1 MKAPGIFVKSV
12 RGFFLRKWQY
22 NVMLSNDKKLHKR
35 LPVSYPQKGLIMSEK
50 QTNKQ
55 KWTSKRII
63 ALLGVVLLVALYIV
77 TLLVAILAPDKSGN
91 MLKCCFLATI
101 AIPTLIWIYIWMY
114 GKLSGKHTIADPD
127 YLKDTDIQE

>member
-1 MKAPGIFVKSV
+1 MT
-12 RGFFLRKWQY
+12 
-22 NVMLSNDKKLHKR
+22 
-35 LPVSYPQKGLIMSEK
+35 EK
-50 QTNKQ
+50 QTTKH

-63 ALLGVVLLVALYIV
+63 ALLGVILLVFLYIV
-77 TLLVAILAPDKSGN
+77 TLFVAIFVPDQSGN

-127 YLKDTDIQE
+127 YLTEENTKE

>member
-1 MKAPGIFVKSV
+1 MQINC
-12 RGFFLRKWQY
+12 L
-22 NVMLSNDKKLHKR
+22 
-35 LPVSYPQKGLIMSEK
+35 LPVGKDIFMSEK
-50 QTNKQ
+50 QTNKH

-114 GKLSGKHTIADPD
+114 GKLTNKHTIADPD
-127 YLKDTDIQE
+127 YLKVEDTEE

>member
-1 MKAPGIFVKSV
+1 M
-12 RGFFLRKWQY
+12 RNWRY
-22 NVMLSNDKKLHKR
+22 NVMLITNKKVLRDAYVNKIFLISR
-35 LPVSYPQKGLIMSEK
+35 KGFIMSEK
-50 QTNKQ
+50 QTNKH

-127 YLKDTDIQE
+127 YLKDTNDTK